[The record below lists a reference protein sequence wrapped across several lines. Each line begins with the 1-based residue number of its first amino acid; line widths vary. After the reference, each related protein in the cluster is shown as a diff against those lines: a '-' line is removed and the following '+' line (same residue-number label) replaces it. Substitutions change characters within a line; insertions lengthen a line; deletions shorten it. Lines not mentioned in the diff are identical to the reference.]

1 MVGPGNTSRLPN
13 KRLRRQGVGLTRSI
27 THIFFDLGNI
37 LVGLH
42 AGPKLRALAKNSGQD
57 LTAFCEKIWS
67 HERAHDYERGRH
79 SCDEYFTLLAEDLDL
94 SHAQPELREAFCD
107 IFHPLPDRVA
117 VARQLASRYP
127 LGLISN
133 TCASHIRHLES
144 TCDFFPLFSPR
155 IYSHEVGAR
164 KPHPD
169 IYAKALAEA
178 GAKAE
183 SSLFI
188 DDLAEN
194 LETPSRLGW
203 KTIHLPPK
211 SDLAAALTKAGVP
224 LP

>member
-1 MVGPGNTSRLPN
+1 MS
-13 KRLRRQGVGLTRSI
+13 RSI

-42 AGPKLRALAKNSGQD
+42 AGEKLRALAKQSGQD
-57 LTAFCEKIWS
+57 LTTFCEKIWS

-79 SCDEYFTLLAEDLDL
+79 SCDEYFTLLAGDLDL

-144 TCDFFPLFSPR
+144 TYDFFPLFSPR

-169 IYAKALAEA
+169 IYAKALAES

-183 SSLFI
+183 CSLFI

-224 LP
+224 LS

>member
-1 MVGPGNTSRLPN
+1 MS
-13 KRLRRQGVGLTRSI
+13 QAI

-42 AGPKLRALAKNSGQD
+42 AGEKLRALAKQSGQD

-79 SCDEYFTLLAEDLDL
+79 TCEEYFALLAEELDL
-94 SHAQPELREAFCD
+94 AHARPALQEAFCD

-117 VARQLASRYP
+117 VARRLADHYP

-144 TCDFFPLFSPR
+144 HFDFFPLFHPR

-169 IYAKALAEA
+169 IYAKALAAA

-203 KTIHLPPK
+203 RTIHLPPK
-211 SDLAAALTKAGVP
+211 NDLAAALARAGVP
-224 LP
+224 LT

>member
-1 MVGPGNTSRLPN
+1 VKPP
-13 KRLRRQGVGLTRSI
+13 I

-42 AGPKLRALAKNSGQD
+42 AGDKLRALARQAGEG
-57 LTAFCEKIWS
+57 LEAFCEKIWS

-79 SCDEYFTLLAEDLDL
+79 TCDEYFSLLAEDLDL
-94 SHAQPELREAFCD
+94 AHAQPELREAFCD
-107 IFHPLPDRVA
+107 IFHPLPERVA
-117 VARQLASRYP
+117 IARRLAAQYP

-133 TCASHIRHLES
+133 TCAAHIRHLEA
-144 TCDFFPLFSPR
+144 TYDFFPVFSPR

-164 KPHPD
+164 KPHPE
-169 IYAKALAEA
+169 IYAQALAAA
-178 GAKAE
+178 GAQAE

-194 LETPSRLGW
+194 LETPARLGW
-203 KTIHLPPK
+203 KTIHLPPR
-211 SDLAAALTKAGVP
+211 SDLAAALRQAGVP

>member
-1 MVGPGNTSRLPN
+1 MNPGL
-13 KRLRRQGVGLTRSI
+13 

-42 AGPKLRALAKNSGQD
+42 AGEKLRALAKRSGQG
-57 LTAFCEKIWS
+57 LTEFCEKIWS

-79 SCDEYFTLLAEDLDL
+79 SCEEYFTLLAEELDL
-94 SHAQPELREAFCD
+94 AHAQPELREAFCD
-107 IFHPLPDRVA
+107 IFHPLPERVA
-117 VARQLASRYP
+117 VARALAKYYR

-133 TCASHIRHLES
+133 TCASHIRHLED
-144 TCDFFPLFSPR
+144 TYDFFPLFSPR
-155 IYSHEVGAR
+155 IYSHQVGAR

-169 IYAKALAEA
+169 IYAAALASA
-178 GAKAE
+178 RAKPE

-194 LETPSRLGW
+194 LETPARLGW
-203 KTIHLPPK
+203 RTIHLPPHA
-211 SDLAAALTKAGVP
+211 DLTAALAQAGVS

>member
-1 MVGPGNTSRLPN
+1 MPPG
-13 KRLRRQGVGLTRSI
+13 I

-42 AGPKLRALAKNSGQD
+42 AGEKLRALAQSSGQD
-57 LTAFCEKIWS
+57 LTAFCERIWS
-67 HERAHDYERGRH
+67 HEWAHDYERGRH
-79 SCDEYFTLLAEDLDL
+79 TCEEYFTLLAEELDL
-94 SHAQPELREAFCD
+94 THAQPKLREAFCD
-107 IFHPLPDRVA
+107 IFHPLPERVA
-117 VARQLASRYP
+117 TARALATRYP

-133 TCASHIRHLES
+133 TCAAHIRYLES
-144 TCDFFPLFSPR
+144 AFDFFPLFQPR

-169 IYAKALAEA
+169 IYEKALIAA

-194 LETPSRLGW
+194 LETPARLGW

-211 SDLAAALTKAGVP
+211 ANLASALQGIGIDP
-224 LP
+224 C